1 MELLVEDELNRFLA
15 GNYTNTPKC
24 AICSKKI
31 CYIIVETKIERFVP
45 TGVGGNPF
53 FFSSSPPQKEK
64 KKKKGKEYRMYY
76 YSTIC
81 NTCKPKQK
89 YITDAS
95 MNAFV
100 EADCKYGPMCAQCQ
114 KEYCFIR
121 IEDGNK
127 YFTKMCSSCLESKK
141 F

>member
-1 MELLVEDELNRFLA
+1 MELLGEDELNRFLA

-24 AICSKKI
+24 AVCAKKI
-31 CYIIVETKIERFVP
+31 CYIIVETKIERVIP
-45 TGVGGNPF
+45 TGVGEIPL
-53 FFSSSPPQKEK
+53 FFSSSSPQKEK
-64 KKKKGKEYRMYY
+64 REKGKEYRMYY
-76 YSTIC
+76 YSTFC

-100 EADCKYGPMCAQCQ
+100 EADCKYGSKCVQCED
-114 KEYCFIR
+114 EYCFIG
-121 IEDGNK
+121 IEDGKK